1 MVEKD
6 AAFRVFKDLG
16 LLTLHHKN
24 ISVYHRIV
32 WKKYLTFPLSQRRE
46 GLDTNDE
53 IERVEIE
60 KDFAKSIIGGTS
72 YAYIYVSKI

>member
-60 KDFAKSIIGGTS
+60 RDFA
-72 YAYIYVSKI
+72 